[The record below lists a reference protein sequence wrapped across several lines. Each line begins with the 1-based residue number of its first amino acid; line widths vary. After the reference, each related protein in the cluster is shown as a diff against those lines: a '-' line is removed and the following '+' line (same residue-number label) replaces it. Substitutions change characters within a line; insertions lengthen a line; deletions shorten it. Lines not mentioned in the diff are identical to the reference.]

1 LQTWSHRIYLIYPD
15 EEQRQ
20 LGGDAPRRRGGG
32 DLRDVARR
40 PRCVVHEAS
49 GTTRAATCGV
59 RSGLPAWPAAPSDG
73 P

>member
-32 DLRDVARR
+32 DLRDAARR
-40 PRCVVHEAS
+40 PRCV
-49 GTTRAATCGV
+49 
-59 RSGLPAWPAAPSDG
+59 
-73 P
+73 